1 MTATQTA
8 PRRTERGKAATEIRK
23 SLAKAQRRKVFKKK
37 IRPNLALLASWR
49 DEYPNP
55 RVQFAK
61 NLRSARKLR
70 VIVIQSSQKSPWKN
84 RHNEKIWSKKCKRAV

>member
-55 RVQFAK
+55 KFQFVK
-61 NLRSARKLR
+61 ILR
-70 VIVIQSSQKSPWKN
+70 VARNYRVVVI
-84 RHNEKIWSKKCKRAV
+84 RRLEK